1 MEPDLF
7 VPGDQQYQM
16 INQPLEPVGIA
27 PLVEEKG
34 MPLPDFKKVA
44 GNVIK
49 NRALNY
55 AAGKLGLN
63 AAQASG
69 IMSILGVGANLF
81 APLSAV
87 SALTGRS
94 LGISDYLQN
103 KRSQKQIQKN
113 IRSDTQGDINTVPVN
128 ILNMQP
134 PSQDIARGG
143 GNIPSSPKSTPAPT
157 RQARHTAGIGGLHSG
172 Y

>member
-16 INQPLEPVGIA
+16 VNEPLQPMGIA
-27 PLVEEKG
+27 PLIEGQG
-34 MPLPDFKKVA
+34 MPSPDFKKVA
-44 GNVIK
+44 GNLIK

-69 IMSILGVGANLF
+69 LMSILGVGANVF
-81 APLSAV
+81 APLAAA

-94 LGISDYLQN
+94 LGISDYLAN
-103 KRSQKQIQKN
+103 KRAQKEM
-113 IRSDTQGDINTVPVN
+113 RSKRINDPQGDVTTYPTGIMA
-128 ILNMQP
+128 MQA
-134 PSQDIARGG
+134 SKRDEARGS
-143 GNIPSSPKSTPAPT
+143 IPAKTSAPAKTYSAPQQT
-157 RQARHTAGIGGLHSG
+157 SGTGGLHNYG
-172 Y
+172 